1 MRNVEVGFLLGVA
14 AVCWSVV
21 AMTAFGSSSFRPVE
35 FGIEVEATAA
45 QPTLIEGWVE
55 IVEEW
60 RERGVEGPDVNLEE
74 SPVTII
80 EFGGYECAATRAW
93 QPHLEA
99 LLRRYPDHIH
109 HTFLHWPF
117 SYHPYA
123 WVGALAAECA
133 AEQGAFQDFHQAL
146 LRSPG
151 WERHELLGFATDAGV
166 RDLDRFRACI
176 HAERYRGTVEAH
188 AQLAQAFP
196 GSGAPKI
203 LVNGMLLG
211 TQRDSTFVSALI
223 EETLGGMP

>member
-1 MRNVEVGFLLGVA
+1 MRIVEVGFLLSVA
-14 AVCWSVV
+14 AVCWIVV
-21 AMTAFGSSSFRPVE
+21 AMTALGFVSFRPVE
-35 FGIEVEATAA
+35 FGVEAAA
-45 QPTLIEGWVE
+45 APPTHIEGWVE

-60 RERGVEGPDVNLEE
+60 QERGGGELDLALEE
-74 SPVTII
+74 SPVTVI

-146 LRSPG
+146 LQSPG
-151 WERHELLGFATDAGV
+151 WERHELLEFATQSGV
-166 RDLDRFRACI
+166 RNLDRFRVCI
-176 HAERYRGTVEAH
+176 QAERYRGTVEAH
-188 AQLAQAFP
+188 ARLAQAFP

-203 LVNGMLLG
+203 LVNGVLLG
-211 TQRDSTFVSALI
+211 SQRDSTYMAALI
-223 EETLGGMP
+223 EEIIGDMP